1 MQLSPVY
8 GPLSLAPLV
17 QTSRAGKQEASGGP
31 AQGSGDRLCAGIRQ
45 SQAGIRD
52 QARVQG
58 THRTGAGRALWG
70 CGPQVHLGLTQP
82 AVAGLQTHLRDGVGE
97 EAAELLMGA
106 VPHPA
111 PPGRVKVLPDA
122 AQADGHP
129 LAQQGV
135 GVVELLQADGD
146 QVSLEAGFL
155 REGRQHRASPI
166 DH

>member
-1 MQLSPVY
+1 MY
-8 GPLSLAPLV
+8 
-17 QTSRAGKQEASGGP
+17 
-31 AQGSGDRLCAGIRQ
+31 
-45 SQAGIRD
+45 
-52 QARVQG
+52 
-58 THRTGAGRALWG
+58 
-70 CGPQVHLGLTQP
+70 LGLTQP
-82 AVAGLQTHLRDGVGE
+82 AVVGLQTHLRDGVGE
-97 EAAELLMGA
+97 EAAELLVGA
-106 VPHPA
+106 VPHPT

-155 REGRQHRASPI
+155 REGRQHRASPV